1 MASSIGDVTV
11 ISITGCPDRPGQKTE
26 NIVPPHVSGNVR
38 RKTSR
43 RGGER
48 ELIAYR
54 DVPTLSDAVTL
65 ETELK
70 AMEGTIKT
78 IIKDGITYPDYMI
91 VSVDMRNKAVGTRA
105 CGGVTPHGPCLMEFS
120 VTVEDAATP

>member
-38 RKTSR
+38 RKTAN
-43 RGGER
+43 RGAER

-54 DVPTLSDAVTL
+54 DVPNLTAAVAI

-78 IIKDGITYPDYMI
+78 IIKDGITYSDYMI
-91 VSVDMRNKAVGTRA
+91 VSVDMRHKGLGTAA